1 MPSDFDFDSVKLS
14 PTFEA
19 ATLVE
24 KLITTIPIRKPKS
37 GLEFFRVRDD
47 PEWIFKTYLLDLKDG
62 EDEKYIVA
70 PQLIPEVLDTG
81 RLKPVLLYTL
91 MTHTHKVFFLSD
103 IPLQDADGKDNEYNR
118 SRREAYEIAKE
129 KWVKI
134 QANMPLGAYEIFRA
148 RGELPDPVW
157 PDEPGTMKDA
167 LKIAFKNKII
177 DSIDHPVLKQL
188 RGEL

>member
-1 MPSDFDFDSVKLS
+1 MTLDFDFDSVKLS
-14 PTFEA
+14 PSFEA

-47 PEWIFKTYLLDLKDG
+47 PEWTFKTYLLDLKDG
-62 EDEKYIVA
+62 EDEKYIVV

-81 RLKPVLLYTL
+81 RLKPVMLYTL

-118 SRREAYEIAKE
+118 SRREAYEMAKE

-148 RGELPDPVW
+148 KGELPDPVW
-157 PDEPGTMKDA
+157 PDEPKTMKEA